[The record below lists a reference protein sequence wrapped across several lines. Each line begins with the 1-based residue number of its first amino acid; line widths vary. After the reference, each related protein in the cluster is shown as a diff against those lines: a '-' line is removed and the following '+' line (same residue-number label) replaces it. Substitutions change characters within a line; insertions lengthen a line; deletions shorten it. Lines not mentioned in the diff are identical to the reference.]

1 MYRNTY
7 ALINKDI
14 IRNNVK
20 EITTKY
26 NDYKYYIGVVKNNAY
41 SHGID
46 VIPALIDSGINYL
59 AVSSLDEAMAI
70 RNDYK
75 DIPVFSKYDMDSLY
89 DKLIL
94 TPNYDIYN
102 VISKDIDF
110 SNNFIIYKDKNINLN
125 KSMKVKTC
133 LFSPLFFV
141 TYVPCA
147 LRTLFK
153 KEVKWKP
160 IEHTGKDVTNNKEK
174 TPN

>member
-70 RNDYK
+70 LA
-75 DIPVFSKYDMDSLY
+75 SL
-89 DKLIL
+89 
-94 TPNYDIYN
+94 
-102 VISKDIDF
+102 
-110 SNNFIIYKDKNINLN
+110 
-125 KSMKVKTC
+125 
-133 LFSPLFFV
+133 
-141 TYVPCA
+141 
-147 LRTLFK
+147 
-153 KEVKWKP
+153 E
-160 IEHTGKDVTNNKEK
+160 
-174 TPN
+174 